1 MKITIAFAV
10 MAGVAAIAPISSTL
24 RAQQASARSVAD
36 GIYTEEQAKR
46 GEVVYSQNCA
56 SCHGP
61 TLTGTEMAPPLTG
74 TAFIADFKDLTI
86 RDLSDKIRLSMPAD
100 DPGSLNRQQTADV
113 VTYILSVNKYPAG
126 KTDLGS
132 DAEVLGQIKI
142 DPPKP

>member
-10 MAGVAAIAPISSTL
+10 MAGVAAIAPIHSTL
-24 RAQQASARSVAD
+24 RAEQAGARSVAD
-36 GIYTEEQAKR
+36 GVYTEEQAKR

-74 TAFIADFKDLTI
+74 PAFIADFKDLTI

-126 KTDLGS
+126 KTDLGT